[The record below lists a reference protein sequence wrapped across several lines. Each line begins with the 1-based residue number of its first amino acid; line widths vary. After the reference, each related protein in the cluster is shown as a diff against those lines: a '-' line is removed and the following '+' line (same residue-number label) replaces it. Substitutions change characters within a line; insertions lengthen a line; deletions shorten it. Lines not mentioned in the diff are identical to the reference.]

1 MSLEQA
7 IQANTDAIHALIAQ
21 LAAGVPAAPA
31 VAPVETVYAPP
42 VAQATIAPS
51 PPLPAPPPVE
61 PAAPATPAFAAA
73 PAFPSA
79 APSALPFHDN
89 ASASTWATD
98 IYQAIGR
105 VAPDNAMPEITGLM
119 SQLAIANFDSLTPEK
134 YPVLHALGQA
144 LKTKYGIA

>member
-7 IQANTDAIHALIAQ
+7 IQANTDAIHALIKQ

-31 VAPVETVYAPP
+31 ATPVETVYAPP
-42 VAQATIAPS
+42 VAEATIAPT
-51 PPLPAPPPVE
+51 PPLPAPPP
-61 PAAPATPAFAAA
+61 AAPAAPAFAAA

-119 SQLAIANFDSLTPEK
+119 SQLAIVNFDALTPEK